1 MALIPEMK
9 VVIVYED
16 PSTLAKFETLERFGW
31 SVVKLENKL
40 GVSQSVL
47 NEKPSVVVVWLGD
60 PQLPGIRLLKALK
73 GKRDPGVPIL
83 LYSAIPLGQLMK
95 VSKES
100 GADGMVSQVG
110 NALNLNFELR
120 QHIGKKP

>member
-1 MALIPEMK
+1 M
-9 VVIVYED
+9 V
-16 PSTLAKFETLERFGW
+16 S
-31 SVVKLENKL
+31 LENKL

-60 PQLPGIRLLKALK
+60 PNLPGIRLLRALK

-83 LYSAIPLGQLMK
+83 LYSTVPLGQLMK
-95 VSKES
+95 MVKES
-100 GADGMVSQVG
+100 GADGMVSQAG

-120 QHIGKKP
+120 QHIGKKA